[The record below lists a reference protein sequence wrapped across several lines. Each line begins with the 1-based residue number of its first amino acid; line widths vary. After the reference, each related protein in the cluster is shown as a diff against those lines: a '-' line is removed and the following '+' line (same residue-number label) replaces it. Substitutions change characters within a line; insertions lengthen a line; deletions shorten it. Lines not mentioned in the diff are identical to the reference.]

1 MGTLPC
7 RGFAKPPQKET
18 WDHNHYSFRRPPP
31 SRFSSRL
38 EVFTVNQ
45 HDSRGKRR
53 EHWKQATGILA
64 RELGGRYAVS
74 QCDGFVKSF
83 AQNYTVV
90 NEGDEV
96 SRIYMVNEGLLRAF
110 RFMSDGRRQIT
121 HFLFPNDFV
130 GLIDGDRCPENV
142 ETVMTTKLTSL
153 SQVKTQKF
161 IQNKIIIQEALHNET
176 KNLLRRS
183 HTLQIILGRLA
194 PIEKLSCFILLLHER
209 SPEAELL
216 NIPMPRQD
224 IADFLG
230 ITIETVSRSFT
241 RLRKLG
247 LIAVRDPSTIEICS
261 LAKLQQVAGTKSH
274 THK

>member
-1 MGTLPC
+1 M
-7 RGFAKPPQKET
+7 
-18 WDHNHYSFRRPPP
+18 
-31 SRFSSRL
+31 
-38 EVFTVNQ
+38 NQ
-45 HDSRGKRR
+45 NNSIGKRR
-53 EHWKQATGILA
+53 AHWKEASGILA
-64 RELGGRYAVS
+64 RELGGRYAVA

-90 NEGDEV
+90 NEGDEI

-110 RFMSDGRRQIT
+110 RYLSDGRRQIT

-130 GLIDGDRCPENV
+130 GLMDGDRYPENV

-153 SQVKTQKF
+153 SQVETQKF
-161 IQNKIIIQEALHNET
+161 IQDNIVIKEALENET

-183 HTLQIILGRLA
+183 NTLQLILGRLA
-194 PIEKLSCFILLLHER
+194 PIEKLSCFIILLHER

-216 NIPMPRQD
+216 HIPMPRQD

-230 ITIETVSRSFT
+230 VTIETVSRSFT

-247 LIAVRDPSTIEICS
+247 LIAVRDPNTIEICS
-261 LAKLQQVAGTKSH
+261 LATLEQVAGTKIPAES
-274 THK
+274 